1 MYYYGTINHNE
12 IEFEFEVFFRLGWA
26 GDYNSPPDEDE
37 FEIISLTICRYEV
50 GSILGAEVYSS
61 IEEEIKDIVREESR
75 M

>member
-1 MYYYGTINHNE
+1 MYYEGTINHHE
-12 IEFEFEVFFRLGWA
+12 IEFEFEAFFKLGWA

-37 FEIISLTICRYEV
+37 FELISLTITDYEV
-50 GSILGAEVYSS
+50 GSILSAEVYSS